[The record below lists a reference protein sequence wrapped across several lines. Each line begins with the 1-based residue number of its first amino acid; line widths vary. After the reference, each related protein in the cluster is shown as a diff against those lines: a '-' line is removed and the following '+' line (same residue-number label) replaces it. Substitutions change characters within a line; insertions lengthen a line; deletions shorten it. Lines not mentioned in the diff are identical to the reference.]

1 MSARKGGCIILLDVP
16 PSSSITIDGITRV
29 TPNVKSQPQGFNGGL
44 FIVNKIISSSE
55 QDTPLHLLVVRAG
68 KETSNHHPGGS
79 LPVGFV
85 LLPDSTD
92 DWVCA
97 RRYDPQTEE
106 ISNEPLDEVTT
117 RNLMNAITE
126 EGGVLR
132 KYAMS
137 YNQFM
142 GDEKNITSW
151 KERTSLVDGLFLC
164 HQHGLGHGDKIVP
177 SSYNTSCDDDDGNAS
192 LPNSETKKP
201 INTVIDGTSVS
212 YPNIPCID
220 PTISA
225 RLLTRHAGTKA
236 YISNLDPSVR
246 TWLLSGGACNLLTNT
261 QINTGSC
268 EEYIWNDIL
277 RTHYNGAGCE
287 KRDDFFLADIQL
299 AFVLFLF
306 LECQSS
312 LEHWRDAVSMSS
324 LSINSERSLMHKS
337 TFILQLLPTLYA
349 QLSCIEADFFHETE
363 YSSGESNFLIGAL
376 KRLCDACD
384 TLSEATE
391 INNRIKGMS
400 MKLQKLASNRFHV
413 NISSSSAPDLT
424 DCDID
429 MTTDAYA
436 TECGGDNTVQLGPID
451 DDDEIEDEDGPVI
464 VPSSEVEASIS
475 RSSMECLQAKKY
487 QTLVLNQDYE
497 QYRADYPLLFAAI
510 APQEDVVMTC
520 ARVLDAGN
528 DVSLVR
534 EAAAYLEQVEACRR

>member
-1 MSARKGGCIILLDVP
+1 MN
-16 PSSSITIDGITRV
+16 GI
-29 TPNVKSQPQGFNGGL
+29 P
-44 FIVNKIISSSE
+44 ISSE
-55 QDTPLHLLVVRAG
+55 DTPFHLLVVRAG
-68 KETSNHHPGGS
+68 NAGGS

-85 LLPDSTD
+85 LLSDCAN
-92 DWVCA
+92 VCA
-97 RRYDPQTEE
+97 RRYNPQTEE
-106 ISNEPLDEVTT
+106 MSNEPLDDVTT

-126 EGGVLR
+126 ESGELQ
-132 KYAMS
+132 KYAMP

-142 GDEKNITSW
+142 GDEKNIASW
-151 KERTSLVDGLFLC
+151 KARTSLIDGSFLY

-177 SSYNTSCDDDDGNAS
+177 SSDTSCDDNT
-192 LPNSETKKP
+192 LPSSETKKP
-201 INTVIDGTSVS
+201 NNTMIDGKSVS

-246 TWLLSGGACNLLTNT
+246 TWLLSGGACNLTAETQMNT
-261 QINTGSC
+261 TGP

-277 RTHYNGAGCE
+277 SKHYNGIGCD
-287 KRDDFFLADIQL
+287 KRNDFFLADIQF
-299 AFVLFLF
+299 AFVIFLF

-324 LSINSERSLMHKS
+324 LSIKSSARTDLESENLMHKS
-337 TFILQLLPTLYA
+337 TFILQLLPTIYA

-363 YSSGESNFLIGAL
+363 YSSGENNFLIGAL
-376 KRLCDACD
+376 KRLCAACD
-384 TLSEATE
+384 TLSEANET
-391 INNRIKGMS
+391 NNRIKGMP
-400 MKLQKLASNRFHV
+400 MKLQKLVSNRFHV
-413 NISSSSAPDLT
+413 NISSSSAAPDLT

-436 TECGGDNTVQLGPID
+436 TECGGDNTVQKD
-451 DDDEIEDEDGPVI
+451 STNDEELEDEDGPVI

-475 RSSMECLQAKKY
+475 RSSMERLQAKKY
-487 QTLVLNQDYE
+487 NAVLNQDYE
-497 QYRADYPLLFAAI
+497 QHRTIYPLLFAAI
-510 APQEDVVMTC
+510 SPQEDVVMTC

-534 EAAAYLEQVEACRR
+534 EAAAYLEEVEACRR